1 MSKPEIF
8 YEVFDNRM
16 NVEYGSAS
24 ASEAIAWFRRGLDKT
39 ITLSIWDEE
48 DAEDFK
54 LITDRV
60 DATALVLAALTSE
73 RARAMASQ

>member
-1 MSKPEIF
+1 MKPTIF
-8 YEVFDNRM
+8 YEVFDNKM

-60 DATALVLAALTSE
+60 DATPLVLAALTSE
-73 RARAMASQ
+73 RARAMVSQ